1 MQLAARRTRVTVR
14 KGKTRVV
21 VSSEFSWPAVRRFSL
36 LVLDALGV
44 AFFQR
49 SRYECVFHAVRRHL
63 DLVGLSAVTNSENQV
78 DDLRCQKRQSGRQ
91 PCDERDLYGVI
102 HRRGGIVAC
111 ALRTARLCFI
121 SPMSPLTSL
130 TSPFTSFT
138 SLRKPV
144 ISPFRSA
151 RSRSA
156 VSFTNPMSARICTLS
171 DW

>member
-1 MQLAARRTRVTVR
+1 MQLAAQQTRAAVQE
-14 KGKTRVV
+14 GEARVV
-21 VSSEFSWPAVRRFSL
+21 VSSEFSWPAVRCFSL

-49 SRYECVFHAVRRHL
+49 GRYECVFHAVRRHL
-63 DLVGLSAVTNSENQV
+63 DLIGLAAVAKTNDQI
-78 DDLRCQKRQSGRQ
+78 DDLPRHDRSGSRQTR
-91 PCDERDLYGVI
+91 DDRDLYDVV

-121 SPMSPLTSL
+121 SP

-144 ISPFRSA
+144 TSPFRSA

-156 VSFTNPMSARICTLS
+156 VSFTNSISARICTLS
-171 DW
+171 D